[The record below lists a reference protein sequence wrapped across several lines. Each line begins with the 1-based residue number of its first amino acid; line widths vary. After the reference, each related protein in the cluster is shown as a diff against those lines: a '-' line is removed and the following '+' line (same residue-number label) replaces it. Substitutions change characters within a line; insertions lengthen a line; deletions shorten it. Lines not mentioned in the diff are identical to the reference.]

1 MFSVSDLSKEQVGMI
16 KSWVAEGAQ
25 MADVQKRLKDD
36 FGFNVTYMDTRFLS
50 LDLELDFHVEEETG
64 GDDDGAPSGDAEPQL
79 PQEEAALDPSQ
90 PLGGVGG
97 VSATL
102 DQVAR
107 PGSMVSGTVTFS
119 DGMKGRWLIDEMG
132 RPSIDPDQPGYQ
144 PSEADLVS
152 FQEKLKGLLDGHI

>member
-1 MFSVSDLSKEQVGMI
+1 MVSVSDLSSGQVEMVKG
-16 KSWVAEGAQ
+16 WVAEGAQ
-25 MADVQKRLKDD
+25 MADVQRRLKDD

-50 LDLELDFHVEEETG
+50 LDLELNFEVNEEEAKAEEVIE
-64 GDDDGAPSGDAEPQL
+64 APQV
-79 PQEEAALDPSQ
+79 QEEPDLEGTQSD
-90 PLGGVGG
+90 GGS
-97 VSATL
+97 VSASL

-119 DGMKGRWLIDEMG
+119 DGMKGVWLIDEMG

-152 FQEKLKGLLDGHI
+152 FQEELKGLLDGQV